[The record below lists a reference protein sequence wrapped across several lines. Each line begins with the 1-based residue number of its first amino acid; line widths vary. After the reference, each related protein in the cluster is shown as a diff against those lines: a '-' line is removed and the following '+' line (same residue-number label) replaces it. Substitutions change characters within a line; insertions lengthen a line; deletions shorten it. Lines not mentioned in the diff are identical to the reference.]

1 MASTMTARM
10 SIDVGLSTAPFAP
23 MASMGRNGRYRE
35 DWSLNVRY
43 SRILTECLGHFVKS
57 SIILGIGCTYRQH
70 LIDERICPDSR
81 VPVPIIKCA
90 RQRGDGCLCSCRR
103 AP

>member
-1 MASTMTARM
+1 MMASTMTARM
-10 SIDVGLSTAPFAP
+10 SIDVGLSTAP
-23 MASMGRNGRYRE
+23 MASMGWNGRYRE

-43 SRILTECLGHFVKS
+43 SRILTECLGHFVES

-81 VPVPIIKCA
+81 VPVPIIK
-90 RQRGDGCLCSCRR
+90 
-103 AP
+103 

>member
-70 LIDERICPDSR
+70 LIDARICPDAR
-81 VPVPIIKCA
+81 VPVPIIK
-90 RQRGDGCLCSCRR
+90 
-103 AP
+103 